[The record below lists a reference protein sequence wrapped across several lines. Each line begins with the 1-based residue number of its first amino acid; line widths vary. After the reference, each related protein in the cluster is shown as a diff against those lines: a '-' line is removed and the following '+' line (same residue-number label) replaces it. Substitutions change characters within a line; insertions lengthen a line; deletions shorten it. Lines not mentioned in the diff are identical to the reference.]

1 MGVPEVGWEDMVG
14 GTEGCE
20 DIDGC
25 PVGFGEIVGA
35 IVGGDE
41 GDNVGLLD
49 IVGDEVGVPIGLS
62 VGEML
67 VGDVVGDVVAIAL
80 TGDIVAFRAMAA
92 GTLWDTNSVIKN
104 IIFSIILPFL

>member
-1 MGVPEVGWEDMVG
+1 MGVPEVGWEEMVG
-14 GTEGCE
+14 ETEGCE

-35 IVGGDE
+35 IVGDTD

-49 IVGDEVGVPIGLS
+49 IVGDEVGVPI